1 VTSQTRTR
9 VFRDTS
15 AQAAAAAH
23 IQKQNSTC
31 EGCVWLQRQPR
42 PQCKGE
48 ASPHFRMVRDTHY
61 PQCNA
66 FARRK
71 PGNPEPV
78 KQQKVRA

>member
-1 VTSQTRTR
+1 MTSQTRTR
-9 VFRDTS
+9 VFRDAS
-15 AQAAAAAH
+15 AQQAAAAH
-23 IQKQNSTC
+23 IQKQQNTTC

-61 PQCNA
+61 PQCHA

-71 PGNPEPV
+71 PGDPDPV
-78 KQQKVRA
+78 KQQVRK